1 MILFD
6 KVRITSLWLIGV
18 LACICRWDPAVISK
32 SLVFLVCLCLCLV
45 IFFHIIKKGQIKKSF
60 FLQWYGSFFIFV
72 LFSLLYTANHID
84 ANDIVR
90 RCFLGFVLGFVA
102 SQLVE
107 LPTDLKCI
115 MKGLV
120 LGSLITLGV
129 TLKMEADRIGLMRM
143 GNVTCGAATAYSGI
157 LLIGMICL
165 FVLNQI
171 EKYRIYVFG
180 ELILL
185 VGIILSGSRM
195 PLLVAGGVFLG
206 FKIVESESIYKTVA
220 NVMKVVV
227 VVVVSAYAVMV
238 NPILYDVAGKRFE
251 TMLESIQYGTDEN
264 TDNSLKE
271 RHEMKIEA
279 LLLWS
284 RSPIFGQGVNSFW
297 VLSPVHNGRASSHCG
312 YTEILCSFGILGFI
326 LFYWPFLKPF
336 AKIARLKIDLKM
348 SFTVALLAFLITDWQ
363 GGYFDSCTHI
373 VFLYVVFQYMQFL
386 EMEEKNTFGL
396 MLER

>member
-1 MILFD
+1 MIFFD
-6 KVRITSLWLIGV
+6 KVRIVSLWIIGI

-32 SLVFLVCLCLCLV
+32 SFVFLVCLFPCLI
-45 IFFHIIKKGQIKKSF
+45 IFFHIIKKGQIKKNF
-60 FLQWYGSFFIFV
+60 FWLWYGFFFIFV

-84 ANDIVR
+84 ANVIVR

-107 LPTDLKCI
+107 SPMDLRCI

-129 TLKMEADRIGLMRM
+129 TLKMEANSIGLVRM
-143 GNVTCGAATAYSGI
+143 GYVTCGAATAYSGI

-165 FVLNQI
+165 FILNQI

-185 VGIILSGSRM
+185 VGIVLSGSRM
-195 PLLVAGGVFLG
+195 PLLVVGGVYLG
-206 FKIVESESIYKTVA
+206 FKLVESASIYKIIV
-220 NVMKVVV
+220 NVMKVAVV
-227 VVVVSAYAVMV
+227 VIISVYAVMV

-251 TMLESIQYGTDEN
+251 TMLESAQSGIDKDTDG
-264 TDNSLKE
+264 SLDQ

-279 LLLWS
+279 LRLWS

-326 LFYWPFLKPF
+326 LFYWPFLKTF
-336 AKIARLKIDLKM
+336 SKIAGLKTDLKM
-348 SFTVALLAFLITDWQ
+348 SFSVALFAFLITEWQ
-363 GGYFDSCTHI
+363 GSNFNCCAHI
-373 VFLYVVFQYMQFL
+373 VFLYVIFQYMQFL
-386 EMEEKNTFGL
+386 ELEEKTV
-396 MLER
+396 